1 MLLLD
6 RLESEVVMAKF
17 YCYLEDNFEDEI
29 EASSEDEAREIL
41 RGRIEAA
48 LGELEIHVS
57 EVEDE
62 ESLYRG
68 CSAPN

>member
-1 MLLLD
+1 MPKYY
-6 RLESEVVMAKF
+6 A
-17 YCYLEDNFEDEI
+17 YLVDNFEDEI

-57 EVEDE
+57 EVEE
-62 ESLYRG
+62 
-68 CSAPN
+68 